1 MAYTIADP
9 QPGYTP
15 IANVDA
21 GILVPVTVSNGTTT
35 TIPTPPNQ
43 LGAIVKAV
51 DPTYGQGEFVF
62 LLGVASLA
70 VGNLVTWNA
79 ATYQAV
85 LPTFAQAGKSGE
97 SVAFAMSTPTATQYG
112 WFQISGT
119 AVALKLTATAV
130 SANKPIGYISTN
142 VVGRTLTSGRQI
154 LNAKSGASSKATGTG
169 VTVVCNR
176 PCIAQS

>member
-1 MAYTIADP
+1 MAYTLAETDA
-9 QPGYTP
+9 GYTP
-15 IANVDA
+15 IANVDS
-21 GILVPVTVSNGTTT
+21 GIQTPVTVSNGTTT

-62 LLGVASLA
+62 LQGAASIA
-70 VGNLVTWNA
+70 VGNLVVWNA

-85 LPTFAQAGKSGE
+85 LTNFAQAGKSGE
-97 SVAFAMSTPTATQYG
+97 SVAFAMSAPSATQYG
-112 WFQISGT
+112 WFQIGGT
-119 AVALKLTATAV
+119 AVALKLTGTAV
-130 SANKPIGYISTN
+130 SANKPVGYISTN

-154 LNAKSGASSKATGTG
+154 LNAKSGASSKATGTS